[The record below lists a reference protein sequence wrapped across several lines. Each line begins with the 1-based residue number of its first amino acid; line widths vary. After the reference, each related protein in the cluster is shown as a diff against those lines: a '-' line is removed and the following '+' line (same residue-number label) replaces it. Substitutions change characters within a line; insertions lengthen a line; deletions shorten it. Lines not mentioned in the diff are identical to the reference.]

1 MPRILGVLET
11 SLYVNDL
18 KKSVEFY
25 QQLFGFKNLGS
36 GKRMATLRICEN
48 QVLLLFKRGG
58 SVKPTKTSYGT
69 IPPTDG
75 AGNLH
80 LAFGVY
86 KSELPEWED
95 KLRIMNVAI
104 ESSLDWPEGGRSI
117 YFRDPDGHLLELK
130 TGDWDS
136 NMEFVK
142 K

>member
-36 GKRMATLRICEN
+36 GKRMAALRICEN

-58 SVKPTKTSYGT
+58 SVKPTNTSFGT

-75 AGNLH
+75 EGNLH
-80 LAFGVY
+80 LTFAVY
-86 KSELPEWED
+86 KSEFIDWDSL
-95 KLRIMNVAI
+95 LRKMNISI
-104 ESSLDWPEGGRSI
+104 ESSLEWPEGGRSI
-117 YFRDPDGHLLELK
+117 YFRDPDEHLLELK
-130 TGDWDS
+130 TADWDS
-136 NMEFVK
+136 DVEFEK
-142 K
+142 E